1 MKKDYLA
8 FNRFILTQENLSL
21 EEGYMMNVLFQC
33 HNETLGYAYP
43 SYKALMKYC
52 KTNRQAKVSKII
64 KSLAD
69 KGYITIQN
77 HKNNRYF
84 INGINEFI
92 QGSNNENN
100 DSNNTDS
107 NNNSNDTNSNNNSNN
122 TNNKDNNSNNNNT
135 NSEFDGLTVSQTN
148 TLMKLAKTKE
158 RLKEIIEYSK
168 DRAKNLFAYCY
179 RLLKDNI
186 QVNTSYSYASNN
198 YGNQNN
204 NISTPKGYNSFNNF
218 KARDYDY
225 EDLEWRLLGW
235 K

>member
-8 FNRFILTQENLSL
+8 FNKFILNQDNLSL

-33 HNETLGYAYP
+33 HNIEEGYAYP
-43 SYKALMKYC
+43 PYKTLMKYC

-84 INGINEFI
+84 IVGIEKFL
-92 QGSNNENN
+92 QGSNY
-100 DSNNTDS
+100 
-107 NNNSNDTNSNNNSNN
+107 NNSNTDENNASNDNNSTSNSNNN
-122 TNNKDNNSNNNNT
+122 

-158 RLKEIIEYSK
+158 RLKEIIEYSRSK
-168 DRAKNLFAYCY
+168 ARNLFAYCY
-179 RLLKDNI
+179 RLLKDDI
-186 QVNTSYSYASNN
+186 QVNTSYSYNNSNN
-198 YGNQNN
+198 YSYANSNN
-204 NISTPKGYNSFNNF
+204 HGNISTPRYNGFNNF
-218 KARDYDY
+218 KAREYDYDA
-225 EDLEWRLLGW
+225 LERKLLGW
-235 K
+235 D